1 MPEAVDQQKPNE
13 ENKEE
18 TKEEQPLTEE
28 EIKKREQKKQKRKR
42 AAQKKKGKW
51 FAAKMN
57 TFIYVSGLPLDV
69 ALEELK
75 DFFAKCGVIRL
86 DQNTG
91 TWKIKIYT
99 DDEGKPKGDARI
111 CYENYES
118 VDMAIDLLNN
128 TQIRPGYTVTIE
140 QA

>member
-1 MPEAVDQQKPNE
+1 
-13 ENKEE
+13 
-18 TKEEQPLTEE
+18 
-28 EIKKREQKKQKRKR
+28 
-42 AAQKKKGKW
+42 
-51 FAAKMN
+51 MN